1 MGQRV
6 AVSGGYFDDMNGH
19 ISIYEI
25 MDGDLRPIVNYDLE
39 HPIPDPTQLGKGIT
53 GLVYDGNKNLFWA
66 CFSNCIVQ
74 YNPHSQEITDT
85 IFDSRFND
93 LHDLFTHNGQLVVVN
108 TGNESIDTIN
118 LQTKEVTRFDFL
130 GDDLR
135 KLTPSVTNTSST
147 KPHLHHLSSA
157 SYNKSGDLV
166 VGFFK
171 QQRILNLSNWSQV
184 GKKMDSPVHDIQ
196 IVDDEVFW
204 TTISGKVFSS
214 FNDKP
219 ILDLK
224 EHCASIGW
232 TRGLYISEDYYLIG
246 STSIR
251 ETNSNFFN
259 ILTGENMVNNPA
271 MLVLFD
277 REKNQVTKELIL
289 NRADVGKIYSIISV
303 RDY

>member
-1 MGQRV
+1 MGEKV
-6 AVSGGYFDDMNGH
+6 AVSGGYFDDINGI

-25 MDGDLRPIVNYDLE
+25 TDDDLVPVTDHHLK
-39 HPIPDPTQLGKGIT
+39 HPIPDSSQIGKGIT
-53 GLVYDGNKNLFWA
+53 GLVYDEMNNMFWA

-118 LQTKEVTRFDFL
+118 LQTKEVTRLDFL

-147 KPHLHHLSSA
+147 KPHLHHISSA
-157 SYNKSGDLV
+157 KYNKSGDLV

-184 GKKMDSPVHDIQ
+184 GKRMDSPVHDIQ

-204 TTISGKVFSS
+204 TTISGNVFSS
-214 FNDKP
+214 FSEKP
-219 ILDLK
+219 LLELK
-224 EHCASIGW
+224 EHCTSVGW
-232 TRGLYISEDYYLIG
+232 TRGLYMSKDYFLIG

-259 ILTGENMVNNPA
+259 ILTGENLVNNPA

-277 REKNQVTKELIL
+277 REKNQVIKELIL
-289 NRADVGKIYSIISV
+289 NRSDVAKIYSIIPV
-303 RDY
+303 GDC

>member
-1 MGQRV
+1 MGEKV
-6 AVSGGYFDDMNGH
+6 AVSGGYFDDIDGF

-25 MDGDLRPIVNYDLE
+25 IDADLRPVKNFHLK
-39 HPIPDPTQLGKGIT
+39 HPMPDSSQTGKGIT
-53 GLVYDGNKNLFWA
+53 GLVYNEDKNLFWA

-74 YNPHSQEITDT
+74 YNPHAQEITDT

-93 LHDLFTHNGQLVVVN
+93 LHDLFTNNGQLVVVN

-118 LQTKEVTRFDFL
+118 LQTKEVTRIDFL

-147 KPHLHHLSSA
+147 KPHLHHISSA
-157 SYNKSGDLV
+157 KYNKSGDLI

-171 QQRILNLSNWSQV
+171 QQRILNLSNWTQV
-184 GKKMDSPVHDIQ
+184 GKRMDSPVHDIQ

-204 TTISGKVFSS
+204 TTISGGVYSS
-214 FNDKP
+214 LNIKP
-219 ILDLK
+219 LLDLK

-232 TRGLYISEDYYLIG
+232 TRGLHISKDYFLVG

-259 ILTGENMVNNPA
+259 ILTGENLDYNPA
-271 MLVLFD
+271 KLVLFD
-277 REKNQVTKELIL
+277 RKRNQVSRELIVK
-289 NRADVGKIYSIISV
+289 RADVAKIYSIIPV
-303 RDY
+303 RNY